1 MQKKALFEGLV
12 VDEFDRPVEVAYVGD
27 DPCYVVDDQGFRRH
41 IDAQIVDRQVLQS
54 FKDLISGHEDIVSEQ
69 AAQMLGQDDIFT
81 RANITQ
87 QIKNL
92 EQYFDQL
99 MATGLPEEQ
108 RAYMGMMGFKVRI
121 NIHGEV
127 LEVEQPG
134 MTDPGEE

>member
-92 EQYFDQL
+92 DQYFDQL
-99 MATGLPEEQ
+99 VATGLPEEQ